1 MTINEFYKIIK
12 SWLSSNVVTF
22 EIFDRKFYLYR
33 IDVVQNNL
41 ILNSI
46 KEMLILQW
54 YLCKKWHFAN
64 DKSLNTLCL
73 KTYE

>member
-1 MTINEFYKIIK
+1 MSMTINEFYKIIK

-46 KEMLILQW
+46 KEMLILQ
-54 YLCKKWHFAN
+54 
-64 DKSLNTLCL
+64 
-73 KTYE
+73 